1 MKLIKPKFWD
11 EKKISFLSVL
21 LFPLTLITLLAIFLR
36 KKLSSTKSFNIPV
49 ICVGNIYIGGT
60 SKTPTSIILANDL
73 SKLGL
78 KPVILR
84 KYYRSHIDEYNL
96 IKQKFNNLI
105 LSKSRELGI
114 LEAEKEGYN
123 LVILDDGLQDYKIKK
138 NLSIACFHQNQ
149 LIGNGLILPSGPLR
163 ENLSV
168 LKNIDIIL
176 INGNK
181 IPSFEEKLLKIN
193 KNLEIYYSYY
203 KPININQFENQDL
216 LAIAGI
222 ANPENFFML
231 LEENNLNVKE
241 KIILPDHYRFTKT
254 EIQNIIDDAYNK
266 KLKLIMTEKDFY
278 KIKEFNL
285 KKIDYLKV
293 SLEIKEKQKLINKI
307 RKIYD

>member
-1 MKLIKPKFWD
+1 MDSNQL
-11 EKKISFLSVL
+11 FL
-21 LFPLTLITLLAIFLR
+21 
-36 KKLSSTKSFNIPV
+36 
-49 ICVGNIYIGGT
+49 
-60 SKTPTSIILANDL
+60 
-73 SKLGL
+73 
-78 KPVILR
+78 
-84 KYYRSHIDEYNL
+84 KYYRSHIDEYDL

-105 LSKSRELGI
+105 LSKNRELGI

-149 LIGNGLILPSGPLR
+149 LVGNGLILPSGPLR

-216 LAIAGI
+216 LAVAGI

-241 KIILPDHYRFTKT
+241 KIILPDHYRFTKI